1 MDEPANRKQME
12 DLVRSVTT
20 SIVLVTRDLPW
31 CEHGCPDDGFGY
43 WCSLRPDVVM
53 CAFCFGAAQA
63 MAAAEDF
70 RCSVCGG
77 PAPDKN
83 HDATE
88 DHPGRPAAECQVA
101 DVRGTVYGSEGWRFG
116 PSRAPSKFLG
126 HDLHPLP
133 SLS

>member
-1 MDEPANRKQME
+1 MNESANRKQQE
-12 DLVRSVTT
+12 ETVQQLVRSVTN
-20 SIVLVTRDLPW
+20 SIVLTAQDLPW
-31 CEHGCPDDGFGY
+31 CEHESPEDGFGF

-83 HDATE
+83 HDASIMAKPE
-88 DHPGRPAAECQVA
+88 SWLGVYFFLCAQCCNPGSRGSAEQA
-101 DVRGTVYGSEGWRFG
+101 
-116 PSRAPSKFLG
+116 
-126 HDLHPLP
+126 
-133 SLS
+133 